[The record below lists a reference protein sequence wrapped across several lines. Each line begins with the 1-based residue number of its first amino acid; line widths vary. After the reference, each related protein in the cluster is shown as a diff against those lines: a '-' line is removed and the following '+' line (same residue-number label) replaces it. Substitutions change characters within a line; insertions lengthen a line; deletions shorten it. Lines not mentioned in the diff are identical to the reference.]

1 MLKSYYEILN
11 VSSDATKTEIKNQYR
26 KLVRIYHP
34 DVNSSLEAE
43 KIFKEI
49 NKAADIL
56 LDDEKRKN
64 YDKYR
69 SSDKIFYNKNSSN
82 YTFSDLFKTKKG
94 KPKVKIPQPK
104 NGEDISVSVNIDFN
118 EAFLGTYRV
127 VNIAH
132 SIICPKCSGHKF
144 VNGSKCSYCDGLGE
158 KILKRKIT
166 VKIPPSIK
174 DKTKL
179 RIKGEGQSGLY
190 GGKNG
195 NLYVVVNIEKN
206 DELKIEDGIV
216 RYTAQISPYE
226 AILGGN
232 ISVPTLWGEAVIKIP
247 PLTKANQS
255 FKLVDVGVL
264 NEKTNKK
271 GDEIVKILIQIPSEI
286 TDEEMELYKKLGELN
301 IKRNAKYC

>member
-11 VSSDATKTEIKNQYR
+11 VAPSATKIEIKNQYR

-34 DVNSSLEAE
+34 DINPTAEAE
-43 KIFKEI
+43 RLFKEI

-64 YDKYR
+64 YDKFR
-69 SSDKIFYNKNSSN
+69 SKNKVDYLRNSSN
-82 YTFSDLFKTKKG
+82 YTFSDLFKTKKE
-94 KPKVKIPQPK
+94 KPQQPVSK
-104 NGEDISVSVNIDFN
+104 DGEDIIVSIDIDFS

-127 VNIAH
+127 VNIAR
-132 SIICPKCSGHKF
+132 SMICPKCGGHKF
-144 VNGSKCSYCDGLGE
+144 VNGNKCSYCDGLGE

-166 VKIPPSIK
+166 VKIPPSVK

-179 RIKGEGQSGLY
+179 RIKGEGQFGVN

-206 DELKIEDGIV
+206 DELKIKDGIV
-216 RYTAQISPYE
+216 YYTAQISPYC

-232 ISVPTLWGEAVIKIP
+232 ITVPTLWGQAVIKIP

-255 FKLVDVGVL
+255 FKLIDVGVL

-271 GDEIVKILIQIPSEI
+271 GDEIVKILIQIPSKI
-286 TDEEMELYKKLGELN
+286 TDEEIELYKKLNEIN
-301 IKRNAKYC
+301 KKNSNAKYG

>member
-11 VSSDATKTEIKNQYR
+11 VSPNATKTEIKNQFR

-34 DVNSSLEAE
+34 DVNSSVEAE

-64 YDKYR
+64 YDKFR
-69 SSDKIFYNKNSSN
+69 STDKSFYSKNSSN
-82 YTFSDLFKTKKG
+82 YTFSDLFSKTKKE
-94 KPKVKIPQPK
+94 KPKAPVPK
-104 NGEDISVSVNIDFN
+104 NGEDITVSVNIDFT

-127 VNIAH
+127 INIAR
-132 SIICPKCSGHKF
+132 SMVCPKCGGHKF
-144 VNGSKCSYCDGLGE
+144 VNGNKCSYCDGLGE

-166 VKIPPSIK
+166 VKIPPSIR
-174 DKTKL
+174 DKAKL
-179 RIKGEGQSGLY
+179 RVKGEGQFGLN

-195 NLYVVVNIEKN
+195 NLYVIVNVEKN
-206 DELKIEDGIV
+206 DELKVENGIV
-216 RYTAQISPYE
+216 YYTAQISP
-226 AILGGN
+226 AKAVLGGN

-255 FKLVDVGVL
+255 FKLIDVGVL
-264 NEKTNKK
+264 NERTNKK
-271 GDEIVKILIQIPSEI
+271 GDEIVKILIQIPSEMS
-286 TDEEMELYKKLGELN
+286 DEEMELYKKLNEVN
-301 IKRNAKYC
+301 KKENV